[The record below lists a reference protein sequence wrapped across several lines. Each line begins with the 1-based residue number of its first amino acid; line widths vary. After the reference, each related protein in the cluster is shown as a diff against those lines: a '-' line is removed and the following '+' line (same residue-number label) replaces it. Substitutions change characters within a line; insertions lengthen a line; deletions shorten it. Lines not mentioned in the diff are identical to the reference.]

1 MKVKEFDEKFD
12 NGEDITE
19 YLEVSKAK
27 RPKHDQ
33 KRVNN
38 KRVASP
44 LGEKYG
50 FWLRKTNQSHDNG
63 YKNAVYV
70 DGGVYD

>member
-38 KRVASP
+38 KRVA
-44 LGEKYG
+44 
-50 FWLRKTNQSHDNG
+50 LRFKNQVQH
-63 YKNAVYV
+63 Y
-70 DGGVYD
+70 